1 MEINE
6 KQMIVYDAEG
16 NEIVVEILFTFESEE
31 RGTKYVLFYEA
42 DNPDEIIAMRYTDS
56 GELAEIDDDDEYA
69 EVEEV
74 LNCYL
79 EDLK

>member
-1 MEINE
+1 MEIND
-6 KQMIVYDAEG
+6 KQMIVYDEQG

-31 RGTKYVLFYEA
+31 RGCKYVLFYEES
-42 DNPDEIIAMRYTDS
+42 NPDEIIAMRYSDN
-56 GELAEIDDDDEYA
+56 GELEAIEDDDEYS

>member
-1 MEINE
+1 MDINE
-6 KQMIVYDAEG
+6 KEMVVYDAEG

-31 RGTKYVLFYEA
+31 RECKYVLFFEK
-42 DNPDEIIAMRYTDS
+42 DNPDEIIAMRYTDD
-56 GELAEIDDDDEYA
+56 GQLEAIEDDDEYS

>member
-6 KQMIVYDAEG
+6 KQMIVYDNEG
-16 NEIVVEILFTFESEE
+16 NEVVVEILFTYESEE
-31 RGTKYVLFYEA
+31 RGCKYVLFFEES
-42 DNPDEIIAMRYTDS
+42 NPDEIHAMRYTDE
-56 GELAEIDDDDEYA
+56 GELEAIEDDEEYS

>member
-6 KQMIVYDAEG
+6 KQMIVYDNEG
-16 NEIVVEILFTFESEE
+16 NEVVVEILFTYESEE
-31 RGTKYVLFYEA
+31 RGCKYVLFFEEE
-42 DNPDEIIAMRYTDS
+42 NPDEIIAMKYNDE
-56 GELAEIDDDDEYA
+56 GELEAIEDDEEYS